1 MENIQEHTI
10 QFTSPSVPKNMPT
23 PPPFI
28 PAEGLNNN
36 GTKVEVLDPKK
47 ANVIE
52 RATLLHPP
60 WSATTPSD
68 DQIDWSIEHNKK
80 IEEVRSDPGYQFI
93 MKVAGFTN
101 RNIKKLVNVPNSRNV
116 RRTIPEPLSNAY
128 VGPVPPEN
136 DDAKTNW
143 HKSHEQYKWLSIPEI
158 SGVVHLSSVLYGH
171 ITEARD
177 ILERKVGQRFVL
189 KGLVEGYVS
198 TLFARLVGI
207 RIHLSQFLSGVNY
220 QLDRTYNRLHR
231 EQHLVLRSLRS
242 ELGSNGGGSVVTY
255 ATWLKDKEIY
265 NIGRLNGNIIPL
277 KNRYRGLY

>member
-1 MENIQEHTI
+1 MEYIQEHTI
-10 QFTSPSVPKNMPT
+10 QFATPVSPPEKFT
-23 PPPFI
+23 

-36 GTKVEVLDPKK
+36 GTRVEVLNPTK
-47 ANVIE
+47 ARVTS

-68 DQIDWSIEHNKK
+68 DQIDWSVAHNKK
-80 IEEVRSDPGYQFI
+80 IEEVRSDAGYQFI

-101 RNIKKLVNVPNSRNV
+101 RNMKKLVNIPNSQNV

-128 VGPVPPEN
+128 AGPVPPES
-136 DDAKTNW
+136 DDARTNW
-143 HKSHEQYKWLSIPEI
+143 HNSHDQYKWLSIPEI

-171 ITEARD
+171 IKEAQD

-189 KGLVEGYVS
+189 KGLVEGSVS

-207 RIHLSQFLSGVNY
+207 RIHLSQFLSGMNY

-231 EQHLVLRSLRS
+231 EQHLVLRSLRG
-242 ELGSNGGGSVVTY
+242 ELGSRGVQHVSH
-255 ATWLKDKEIY
+255 ATWLQDNGLY
-265 NIGRLNGNIIPL
+265 TLGQLNGNRVLL
-277 KNRYRGLY
+277 KNRYKGLYY